1 MQSVM
6 YIYDRDSLYVI
17 FFFNGKPV
25 FDHHKV
31 LICLKGFRKCKSSL
45 RELALW
51 EENSFWIC
59 NK

>member
-17 FFFNGKPV
+17 FFNGKPV

-51 EENSFWIC
+51 EENSF
-59 NK
+59 